1 MFIYSSLSIHI
12 QRLNL
17 QKNKGKSL
25 ISFALKALFANKL
38 KTILIYLSL
47 IFSIISI
54 FLISSISNG
63 IITMYSSMLK
73 SDGDI
78 IITQAN
84 ISDTFFSNVN
94 IDLIE
99 KINKIQNVLE
109 SSALIVGASP
119 VEKLPIVAVYGASSN
134 RFKNYKLE
142 IGNYPKQN
150 EVIVGK
156 SIYEQLTNKDEI
168 QIANKSFKISGV
180 FKSEIGFE
188 NGGVVLTI
196 TDAGEIFNKSAS
208 MIMVN
213 TTLNSN
219 IENIIKNIKLID
231 PQIDAK
237 STQNFVDNYN
247 QFKIIKTSSNVISLI
262 AFCMGLLGI
271 VSLMSITIN
280 QRKSEFGIKRALG
293 IKTSKIVFS
302 IMLESF
308 ILGVFSFISA
318 FIISN
323 LILFFIKNASSLQG
337 YVNGEISNELALY
350 IFIASISMA
359 IIGSI
364 IPALNASKTDPI
376 ELIQG
381 NRI

>member
-1 MFIYSSLSIHI
+1 MLSYSKSII
-12 QRLNL
+12 L
-17 QKNKGKSL
+17 QNIKGIIL
-25 ISFALKALFANKL
+25 IFYAMKALLANKL
-38 KTILIYLSL
+38 KTLLIYLSL
-47 IFSIISI
+47 IFSIVSI

-78 IITQAN
+78 IITQAK

-94 IDLIE
+94 INLME
-99 KINKIQNVLE
+99 QINKIPDVYE

-142 IGNYPKQN
+142 SGSYPQKN

-156 SIYEQLTNKDEI
+156 SIYEQLSNKKEI
-168 QIANKSFKISGV
+168 QIANKTFKISGI

-196 TDAGEIFNKSAS
+196 SDAGEIFNKSAS

-213 TTLNSN
+213 TTLNSDV
-219 IENIIKNIKLID
+219 EKIIKDIKALD
-231 PQIDAK
+231 EQLDAK

-247 QFKIIKTSSNVISLI
+247 QFKIIKTSSNVISFI
-262 AFCMGLLGI
+262 AFSMGLLGI

-293 IKTSKIVFS
+293 ISTSKIVYS
-302 IMLESF
+302 IMSESF
-308 ILGVFSFISA
+308 ILGLVSFISA
-318 FIISN
+318 FLISH
-323 LILFFIKNASSLQG
+323 IVLFSIKNISSLQG
-337 YVNGEISNELALY
+337 YVNGEISNELAFY
-350 IFIASISMA
+350 IFITSIFMA
-359 IIGSI
+359 IFGSI
-364 IPALNASKTDPI
+364 IPALNAAKTDPV
-376 ELIQG
+376 ELIQV
-381 NRI
+381 NKI

>member
-1 MFIYSSLSIHI
+1 MIA
-12 QRLNL
+12 
-17 QKNKGKSL
+17 
-25 ISFALKALFANKL
+25 FAFKALMANKL

-78 IITQAN
+78 IITQAK

-94 IDLIE
+94 INLIE
-99 KINKIQNVLE
+99 KINKIQDVKE
-109 SSALIVGASP
+109 ASALIVGASP
-119 VEKLPIVAVYGASSN
+119 VEKLPIVAVYGSSVN

-142 IGNYPKQN
+142 NGNYPKED

-156 SIYEQLTNKDEI
+156 SIYEQLVNKNEI
-168 QIANKSFKISGV
+168 QIANKNFKISGI

-188 NGGVVLTI
+188 NGGVVLNI
-196 TDAGEIFNKSAS
+196 KDAGKIFNKSAS

-213 TTLNSN
+213 TNLNSDV
-219 IENIIKNIKLID
+219 EKVIKEIKVLD
-231 PQIDAK
+231 EQIDAK

-293 IKTSKIVFS
+293 ISTSKIVYS
-302 IMLESF
+302 IMIESF
-308 ILGVFSFISA
+308 ILGLISFISA
-318 FIISN
+318 FVISH
-323 LILFFIKNASSLQG
+323 LILYFIKNASSLQG

-350 IFIASISMA
+350 IFITSISMA
-359 IIGSI
+359 IFGSI
-364 IPALNASKTDPI
+364 IPALNAAKTDPVL
-376 ELIQG
+376 LIQG
-381 NRI
+381 NRIW

>member
-1 MFIYSSLSIHI
+1 M
-12 QRLNL
+12 
-17 QKNKGKSL
+17 
-25 ISFALKALFANKL
+25 KALMANKL
-38 KTILIYLSL
+38 KTLLIYLSL
-47 IFSIISI
+47 IFSIVSI

-78 IITQAN
+78 IITQAK

-94 IDLIE
+94 INLIE
-99 KINKIQNVLE
+99 QINKITDVSE
-109 SSALIVGASP
+109 ASALIVGASP

-142 IGNYPKQN
+142 SGSYPQKN

-156 SIYEQLTNKDEI
+156 SIYEQLTNKKEI
-168 QIANKSFKISGV
+168 QIANRIFKISGV

-196 TDAGEIFNKSAS
+196 SDAGEIFNKSAS

-213 TTLNSN
+213 TTLNSDV
-219 IENIIKNIKLID
+219 ERIIKDIKALD
-231 PQIDAK
+231 EQLDAK

-247 QFKIIKTSSNVISLI
+247 QFKIIKTSSNVISFI
-262 AFCMGLLGI
+262 AFSMGLLGI

-293 IKTSKIVFS
+293 ISTSKIVYS
-302 IMLESF
+302 IMVESF
-308 ILGVFSFISA
+308 ILGVFSFVSA
-318 FIISN
+318 FVISN
-323 LILFFIKNASSLQG
+323 VVLYFIKNASSLHG
-337 YVNGEISNELALY
+337 YVNGEISSQLAIY
-350 IFIASISMA
+350 IFITSIFMA
-359 IIGSI
+359 IFGSI
-364 IPALNASKTDPI
+364 IPALNAAKTDPV

-381 NRI
+381 NKI

>member
-1 MFIYSSLSIHI
+1 MIFY
-12 QRLNL
+12 
-17 QKNKGKSL
+17 
-25 ISFALKALFANKL
+25 AMKALMANKL
-38 KTILIYLSL
+38 KTLLIYLSL
-47 IFSIISI
+47 IFSIVSI

-78 IITQAN
+78 IITQAK

-94 IDLIE
+94 INLIE
-99 KINKIQNVLE
+99 QINKIQDVKE
-109 SSALIVGASP
+109 ATALIVGASP

-142 IGNYPKQN
+142 SGSYPQKN

-156 SIYEQLTNKDEI
+156 SIYEQLTNKKEI
-168 QIANKSFKISGV
+168 QIANRIFKISGV

-196 TDAGEIFNKSAS
+196 SDAGEIFNKSAS

-213 TTLNSN
+213 TTLNSDV
-219 IENIIKNIKLID
+219 ERIIKDIKALD
-231 PQIDAK
+231 EQLDAK

-247 QFKIIKTSSNVISLI
+247 QFKIIKTSSNVISFI
-262 AFCMGLLGI
+262 AFSMGLLGI

-293 IKTSKIVFS
+293 ISTSKIVYS
-302 IMLESF
+302 IMVESF
-308 ILGVFSFISA
+308 ILGVFSFVSA
-318 FIISN
+318 YVISN
-323 LILFFIKNASSLQG
+323 VVLYFIKNASSLQG
-337 YVNGEISNELALY
+337 YVNGEISSQLAIY
-350 IFIASISMA
+350 IFITSIFMA
-359 IIGSI
+359 IFGSI
-364 IPALNASKTDPI
+364 IPALNAAKTDPV

-381 NRI
+381 NKI

>member
-1 MFIYSSLSIHI
+1 MLSYSKSII
-12 QRLNL
+12 L
-17 QKNKGKSL
+17 QNNKGIIL
-25 ISFALKALFANKL
+25 IFYAMKALLANKL
-38 KTILIYLSL
+38 KTLLIYLSL
-47 IFSIISI
+47 IFSIVSI

-78 IITQAN
+78 IITQAK

-94 IDLIE
+94 INLIE
-99 KINKIQNVLE
+99 QINKITDVSE
-109 SSALIVGASP
+109 ASALIVGASP

-142 IGNYPKQN
+142 SGSYPQKN

-156 SIYEQLTNKDEI
+156 SIYEQLSNKKEI
-168 QIANKSFKISGV
+168 QIANRTFKISGV

-196 TDAGEIFNKSAS
+196 GDAGEIFNKSAS

-213 TTLNSN
+213 TTLNSDV
-219 IENIIKNIKLID
+219 ERIIKDIKALD
-231 PQIDAK
+231 EQLDAK

-247 QFKIIKTSSNVISLI
+247 QFKIIKTSSNVISFI
-262 AFCMGLLGI
+262 AFSMGLLGI

-293 IKTSKIVFS
+293 ISTSKIVYS
-302 IMLESF
+302 IMTESF
-308 ILGVFSFISA
+308 ILGLTSFISA
-318 FIISN
+318 FVISH
-323 LILFFIKNASSLQG
+323 IVLFSIKNISSLQG
-337 YVNGEISNELALY
+337 YVNGEISNELAFY
-350 IFIASISMA
+350 IFITSIFMA
-359 IIGSI
+359 IFGSI
-364 IPALNASKTDPI
+364 IPALNAAKTDPV

-381 NRI
+381 NKI

>member
-1 MFIYSSLSIHI
+1 M
-12 QRLNL
+12 
-17 QKNKGKSL
+17 
-25 ISFALKALFANKL
+25 KALLANKL
-38 KTILIYLSL
+38 KTLLIYLSL
-47 IFSIISI
+47 IFSIVSI

-78 IITQAN
+78 IITQAK

-94 IDLIE
+94 INLIE
-99 KINKIQNVLE
+99 QINKITDVSE
-109 SSALIVGASP
+109 ASALIVGASP

-142 IGNYPKQN
+142 SGSYPQKN

-156 SIYEQLTNKDEI
+156 SIYEQLSNKKEI
-168 QIANKSFKISGV
+168 QIANRTFKISGV

-196 TDAGEIFNKSAS
+196 GDAGEIFNKSAS

-213 TTLNSN
+213 TTLNSDV
-219 IENIIKNIKLID
+219 ERIIKDIKALD
-231 PQIDAK
+231 EQLDAK

-247 QFKIIKTSSNVISLI
+247 QFKIIKTSSNVISFI
-262 AFCMGLLGI
+262 AFSMGLLGI

-293 IKTSKIVFS
+293 ISTSKIVYS
-302 IMLESF
+302 IMTESF
-308 ILGVFSFISA
+308 ILGLTSFISA
-318 FIISN
+318 FVISH
-323 LILFFIKNASSLQG
+323 IVLFSIKNISSLQG
-337 YVNGEISNELALY
+337 YVNGEISNELAFY
-350 IFIASISMA
+350 IFITSIFMA
-359 IIGSI
+359 IFGSI
-364 IPALNASKTDPI
+364 IPALNAAKTDPV

-381 NRI
+381 NKI

>member
-1 MFIYSSLSIHI
+1 VLSYSKSII
-12 QRLNL
+12 L
-17 QKNKGKSL
+17 QNNKGIIL
-25 ISFALKALFANKL
+25 IFYAMKALLANKL
-38 KTILIYLSL
+38 KTLLIYLSL
-47 IFSIISI
+47 IFSIVSI

-78 IITQAN
+78 IITQAK

-94 IDLIE
+94 INLME
-99 KINKIQNVLE
+99 QINKIPDVYE

-134 RFKNYKLE
+134 RFKNYELIE
-142 IGNYPKQN
+142 GNYPNKD

-156 SIYEQLTNKDEI
+156 SIYDQLINKNEI
-168 QIANKSFKISGV
+168 QIANKTFKISGI

-196 TDAGEIFNKSAS
+196 SDAGEIFNKSAS

-213 TTLNSN
+213 TTLNSDV
-219 IENIIKNIKLID
+219 ERIIKDIKALD
-231 PQIDAK
+231 EQLDAK

-247 QFKIIKTSSNVISLI
+247 QFKIIKTSSNVISFI
-262 AFCMGLLGI
+262 AFSMGLLGI

-293 IKTSKIVFS
+293 ISTSKIVYS
-302 IMLESF
+302 IMTESF
-308 ILGVFSFISA
+308 ILGIISFFSA
-318 FIISN
+318 FIISH
-323 LILFFIKNASSLQG
+323 IVLFSIKNISSLQG
-337 YVNGEISNELALY
+337 YVNGEISNELAFY
-350 IFIASISMA
+350 IFITSIFMA
-359 IIGSI
+359 IFGSI
-364 IPALNASKTDPI
+364 IPALNAAKTDPV

-381 NRI
+381 NKI

>member
-1 MFIYSSLSIHI
+1 MIP
-12 QRLNL
+12 
-17 QKNKGKSL
+17 
-25 ISFALKALFANKL
+25 FALKALFANKL

-63 IITMYSSMLK
+63 IISMYSSMLK

-78 IITQAN
+78 IITQSN

-94 IDLIE
+94 INLIQ
-99 KINKIQNVLE
+99 KINKIPDVIE

-119 VEKLPIVAVYGASSN
+119 VEKLPIVAIYGASQN

-142 IGNYPKQN
+142 LGNYPEQN

-156 SIYEQLTNKDEI
+156 SIYEQLNNKNEI

-188 NGGVVLTI
+188 NGGVVLPI
-196 TDAGEIFNKSAS
+196 THAAEIFNKSAS

-213 TTLNSN
+213 TNLNSN
-219 IENIIKNIKLID
+219 LENIINEIKKLD
-231 PQIDAK
+231 TQIDAK

-271 VSLMSITIN
+271 TSLMSITIN

-293 IKTSKIVFS
+293 ISTAEIVYS
-302 IMLESF
+302 IMIESF

-323 LILFFIKNASSLQG
+323 IVLYFIKNASSLQG
-337 YVNGEISNELALY
+337 YVNGEISNELAFY
-350 IFIASISMA
+350 IFVASIFMA

-364 IPALNASKTDPI
+364 IPALNASKTDPV

-381 NRI
+381 NKI

>member
-1 MFIYSSLSIHI
+1 VLSYSKSII
-12 QRLNL
+12 L
-17 QKNKGKSL
+17 QNNKGIIL
-25 ISFALKALFANKL
+25 IFYAMKALLANKL
-38 KTILIYLSL
+38 KTLLIYLSL
-47 IFSIISI
+47 IFSIVSI

-78 IITQAN
+78 IITQAK

-94 IDLIE
+94 INLIE
-99 KINKIQNVLE
+99 QINKITDVSE

-142 IGNYPKQN
+142 SGTYAQKN

-156 SIYEQLTNKDEI
+156 SIYEQLSNKKEI
-168 QIANKSFKISGV
+168 QIANRTFKISGV

-196 TDAGEIFNKSAS
+196 GDAGEIFNKSAS

-213 TTLNSN
+213 TTLNSDV
-219 IENIIKNIKLID
+219 ERIIKDIKALD
-231 PQIDAK
+231 EQLDAK

-247 QFKIIKTSSNVISLI
+247 QFKIIKTSSNVISFI
-262 AFCMGLLGI
+262 AFSMGLLGI

-293 IKTSKIVFS
+293 ISTSKIVYS
-302 IMLESF
+302 IMTESF
-308 ILGVFSFISA
+308 ILGLTSFISA
-318 FIISN
+318 FVISH
-323 LILFFIKNASSLQG
+323 IVLFSIKNISSLQG
-337 YVNGEISNELALY
+337 YVNGEISNELAFY
-350 IFIASISMA
+350 IFITSIFMA
-359 IIGSI
+359 IFGSI
-364 IPALNASKTDPI
+364 IPALNAAKTDPV

-381 NRI
+381 NKI

>member
-1 MFIYSSLSIHI
+1 
-12 QRLNL
+12 
-17 QKNKGKSL
+17 L
-25 ISFALKALFANKL
+25 IRFALKALLANKL
-38 KTILIYLSL
+38 KTTLIYLSL

-78 IITQAN
+78 IITQAK

-94 IDLIE
+94 INLIE
-99 KINKIQNVLE
+99 KINQIKNVKE

-119 VEKLPIVAVYGASSN
+119 VEKLPIVAIYGASDN
-134 RFKNYKLE
+134 RFKNYKL
-142 IGNYPKQN
+142 IQGSYPSKD

-156 SIYEQLTNKDEI
+156 SIFEQLINKNEI

-196 TDAGEIFNKSAS
+196 DDAGKIFNKSAS

-219 IENIIKNIKLID
+219 VDEIINNIKALD
-231 PQIDAK
+231 EQIDAK

-247 QFKIIKTSSNVISLI
+247 QFKIIKTSSNVISFI
-262 AFCMGLLGI
+262 AFSMGLLGI

-293 IKTSKIVFS
+293 ISTSKIVYS
-302 IMLESF
+302 IMIESF

-318 FIISN
+318 FILSN
-323 LILFFIKNASSLQG
+323 IVLYFIKNASSLQG
-337 YVNGEISNELALY
+337 YVNGEISNELAFY
-350 IFIASISMA
+350 IFVTSIFMA
-359 IIGSI
+359 IFGSI
-364 IPALNASKTDPI
+364 IPALNAVKTDPV

-381 NRI
+381 NKI